1 MFCGDETA
9 ALVGDL
15 GSRTFKFGFAG
26 EDMPRGWIPS
36 ATGHVVGQSDMDVDD
51 DKGRPK
57 SIVGESALQHRCE
70 DVDITWAREDGFVK
84 NWDVVEDLW
93 THAVSFGLNSNARD
107 HPILAATPTYEPE
120 ADRARLAEILLEKLE
135 TPAVF
140 MPRNAILSAFS
151 VGRAT
156 SLVVDVGAAKTCAC
170 AVHDGFV
177 LRKSVRTSKI
187 AGDYIDEHLLRLL
200 ETQILPSLKASSVDS
215 ANSENGDKDTKEA
228 SSSSSSA
235 NQASANQ
242 QKGGSE
248 NSKEITSQLSSGSV
262 DPPKILRVPCTFRRK
277 LAHDG
282 STQKQ
287 INLKTTEELARIK
300 PSFIRLQQMPV
311 LTDLEANVCRV
322 WTEVP
327 FVEAQADEY
336 AKEEYELPDGT
347 IVELGRERFRSP
359 ELLMRP
365 ETDMAYMKEKI
376 PAAEL
381 DKGSVS
387 LPDVLKDSLQSA
399 HVDLR
404 RELVQQIMLVGGGAM
419 IPGTIE
425 RLTKEL
431 ALNLPS
437 ALKPRFLAPGK
448 QERMFSTFTGGS
460 ILSSLGSFQQLWI
473 SKAEYE
479 EHGAAIIASRCR
491 Q

>member
-93 THAVSFGLNSNARD
+93 THAVW
-107 HPILAATPTYEPE
+107 
-120 ADRARLAEILLEKLE
+120 ARLAEILLEKLE

-200 ETQILPSLKASSVDS
+200 ETQILPSLKASSVDG

-347 IVELGRERFRSP
+347 ERFRSP

-437 ALKPRFLAPGK
+437 ALKPRF
-448 QERMFSTFTGGS
+448 
-460 ILSSLGSFQQLWI
+460 
-473 SKAEYE
+473 
-479 EHGAAIIASRCR
+479 
-491 Q
+491 